1 MTTIEAET
9 ETKVQSTAPVEVSG
23 DAPRP
28 APRRKKKAWN
38 ACMKLVRRVHLYSG
52 IFMFPF
58 VLLYGVTGWLF
69 NHPSYFTGDE
79 TTALVAS
86 EVADGKLGELTAP
99 NLIATEIVAAINKNL
114 SSAGDAD
121 DATDAPQVVLTDV
134 REPQYSGFMSFNV
147 RGENGTHSITL
158 DPSTGDGEVRTRPQ
172 SDTER
177 EQAAQRKQ
185 DNPLHTV
192 RKVQIEHN
200 AVAEAKEVLPAA
212 LKQLGLDGD
221 KVESGRR
228 SPSLSFSAD
237 VDGVPTII
245 NCNLGNGEILA
256 VREDALP
263 ETKTKNFLQRLHL
276 SRRYSPHFNIQWFWA
291 LLVDGMVLS
300 MVFWG
305 LSGMIMW
312 WQIKRTRLLGGG
324 FFIASILCTAFLT
337 MGMHDHS
344 SVSSGLRNNRPRQQQ
359 RSRQQRPAEKKNTKP
374 KSSKPAKSD

>member
-1 MTTIEAET
+1 MTTIEADT
-9 ETKVQSTAPVEVSG
+9 EIKVQAAAPV
-23 DAPRP
+23 DTPRP
-28 APRRKKKAWN
+28 APRSKKKAWN
-38 ACMKLVRRVHLYSG
+38 TCMKLVRRVHLYSG

-79 TTALVAS
+79 TTTLVAS
-86 EVADGKLGELTAP
+86 EVAGGKLAQLTAP
-99 NLIATEIVAAINKNL
+99 NLMATEIVAAINKNL
-114 SSAGDAD
+114 SSANDAD
-121 DATDAPQVVLTDV
+121 DAGDAIDAPLVVLTDV
-134 REPQYSGFMSFNV
+134 REPQYSGFMSFSV
-147 RGENGTHSITL
+147 RGETETHSVTL

-172 SDTER
+172 STTER
-177 EQAAQRKQ
+177 EQAAKRKQ
-185 DNPLHTV
+185 NNPLHTV

-200 AVAEAKEVLPAA
+200 AVAEAKALLPAA

-228 SPSLSFSAD
+228 SPSLSFSAE

-245 NCNLGNGEILA
+245 NCNLGSGDILA

-263 ETKTKNFLQRLHL
+263 ETETKNFLQRLHL

-324 FFIASILCTAFLT
+324 FFIASIVCTTFLT
-337 MGMHDHS
+337 IGMHDHS
-344 SVSSGLRNNRPRQQQ
+344 AVSSGLRNSRPRQQ
-359 RSRQQRPAEKKNTKP
+359 RSRQQQPAEKKNTKSKSGKPP
-374 KSSKPAKSD
+374 KAE